1 MEIERKYLIEEKNL
15 PRPLEQ
21 YECLFIE
28 QAYLCTDP
36 VIRIRQENDS
46 YYLTYKGRGLMV
58 REEYNLPLTPASY
71 QHLLSKADEN
81 KIPKKRYLIPLP
93 KTRLTIE
100 LDVFLGYLSGLILA
114 EVEFPDEAAADAFT
128 PPGWFGR
135 EVTYSGLY
143 HNSYLCTLSAP
154 PLSDS

>member
-1 MEIERKYLIEEKNL
+1 MEIERKYLIHKL
-15 PRPLEQ
+15 PEDLETYPCRKIQ
-21 YECLFIE
+21 
-28 QAYLCTDP
+28 QAYLCTNP
-36 VIRIRQENDS
+36 VVRIRRQDQD
-46 YYLTYKGRGLMV
+46 YYLTYKGGGLMV

-81 KIPKKRYLIPLP
+81 KITKKRYLIPLP
-93 KTRLTIE
+93 KTSLTIE